1 MTKEVSTE
9 VSARPHSRY
18 RMLLWL
24 APLVWGAFLATLWR
38 GFTFFWDEW
47 NVLSASLSQPF
58 ASILQENGGN
68 FFPLSRLVFVLETQI
83 FRENYWAYIFVTSSI
98 FGYVALLF
106 ATKILRPQTRPEIVF
121 AALLAFTYL
130 ITAGVLFASAM
141 GFMVKWALAP
151 LLAVLTV
158 MVYERIPH
166 RWWRFVGA
174 AGVLVLT
181 GLAFSSAVVI
191 MGAFIAGAI
200 LRNTSSWRAARPIVI
215 DAAALFAVSGLLGVA
230 GAFAARS
237 FPANDV
243 SVTGDPFSTLDL
255 SNPFNAVS
263 ETWAATVS
271 GVTSSISVLPLTD
284 LNLWV
289 TLVYLVA
296 GNTLVFGFLTLLVA
310 ALLWFSQSRFA
321 LLAGIAALTVSFGFL
336 VVLKDPI
343 IVRYQALWVLP
354 AMVVVWIIFT
364 RTRGHRLLTGARV
377 ALMVW
382 MIGAVAVSL
391 TWIPR
396 AGSLERDRYVVDT
409 SRLYAEQTCLDEAT
423 IHSEEISPSASPEYV
438 CEVVGRLVG
447 WGQDPESR

>member
-1 MTKEVSTE
+1 MADEVSTE
-9 VSARPHSRY
+9 VSVRPRSRY
-18 RMLLWL
+18 WQIVWLTPLL
-24 APLVWGAFLATLWR
+24 WGAFLATLWR

-58 ASILQENGGN
+58 ASVLQENGGN
-68 FFPLSRLVFVLETQI
+68 FFPLSRLVFVLETQL

-166 RWWRFVGA
+166 RWWRVVGA

-200 LRNTSSWRAARPIVI
+200 LRNAPSWRAARPIVI
-215 DAAALFAVSGLLGVA
+215 DAAVLFAVSGLLGIAGARAAQAFPADDASVA
-230 GAFAARS
+230 G
-237 FPANDV
+237 
-243 SVTGDPFSTLDL
+243 DPLSGLDL
-255 SNPFNAVS
+255 SSPLSSVLEAWSATLSGLVAVF
-263 ETWAATVS
+263 
-271 GVTSSISVLPLTD
+271 SVLPLANHGWWLTF
-284 LNLWV
+284 L
-289 TLVYLVA
+289 YLVA
-296 GNTLVFGFLTLLVA
+296 GNVVVWIALTLIVIALIGLSKSRLALSFTTASLVATFGFIVLV
-310 ALLWFSQSRFA
+310 
-321 LLAGIAALTVSFGFL
+321 
-336 VVLKDPI
+336 KDPI

-364 RTRGHRLLTGARV
+364 RTRGDRLLSGARV

-382 MIGAVAVSL
+382 MIGALAVSL

-423 IHSEEISPSASPEYV
+423 AHSEEISPSASPEYV
-438 CEVVGRLVG
+438 CEVVGWLVG
-447 WGQDPESR
+447 WGEDPESR